1 MESTFP
7 PSLGPE
13 KWRALYRA
21 AILETNKNVILQK
34 VSTAEQAILARGREL
49 FYTAGTR
56 EEIEALED
64 ALNALRMFR
73 SAWEQARAA

>member
-7 PSLGPE
+7 PSSHE
-13 KWRALYRA
+13 NWKTLYRA
-21 AILETNKNVILQK
+21 AILETNKNISLQK
-34 VSTAEQAILARGREL
+34 LSTAEQAILARGREL

-64 ALNALRMFR
+64 TLYALRVFR
-73 SAWEQARAA
+73 SA